1 MFGLEVPPR
10 VRVLV
15 GNVNKWTR
23 SLFSSLIKIKH
34 LKAGGKQASEDKST
48 GEAYYPIYLP
58 IDQDFK
64 VPIYISIPCC

>member
-10 VRVLV
+10 VKVLV
-15 GNVNKWTR
+15 GDVNKSTR
-23 SLFSSLIKIKH
+23 SLFSSLKIKH
-34 LKAGGKQASEDKST
+34 LKPGGKQASEDKST